1 MIGFIYGTV
10 LMYLLG
16 SALMLA
22 ITDSADPDRP
32 NAHIWLAA
40 TWPFVA
46 VLSIYEM
53 LMYNIR
59 GGDDE

>member
-1 MIGFIYGTV
+1 MNGFIYGTV